1 MKSCCLASFP
11 CSLTM
16 ICLYLNDFS
25 VKFLHNAVYSLCI
38 NFLLLSS
45 YSNCSL
51 FIRKSLEVV
60 KCIIKVWG
68 YAEIFADY
76 FNREKQKF
84 SSLEGGMVF
93 RIIT

>member
-1 MKSCCLASFP
+1 VKSCCLASFP

-38 NFLLLSS
+38 NFLPLSS
-45 YSNCSL
+45 YRNCSL

-60 KCIIKVWG
+60 KCIIKERG
-68 YAEIFADY
+68 YAEIFIDF
-76 FNREKQKF
+76 FNREKQSFDHWKEAWY
-84 SSLEGGMVF
+84 LG
-93 RIIT
+93 